1 MISNL
6 VYIAIGGALG
16 SVLRYLTFRLVPFAG
31 FPLGTLIVNVSG
43 SFLIGFA
50 FAYMQNRMIDDSLR
64 LFLVIGILGGF
75 TTFSAFSLET
85 LHLIQNGSPGRGF
98 LNITLSIILCL
109 LACYAGIATAKS
121 L

>member
-1 MISNL
+1 MVSNL
-6 VYIAIGGALG
+6 VHIAIGGALG

-31 FPLGTLIVNVSG
+31 FPLGTLLVNASG

-50 FAYMQNRMIDDSLR
+50 FVYMQDRMLDDSLR

-85 LHLIQNGSPGRGF
+85 LQLIQNGSPGRGL